1 MINNSENK
9 NLIVIKSLEFAL
21 KVIELYKLLVNENEY
36 VLSKQLLRAGT
47 SIGANIEEANAGFSK
62 KDFIYKMS
70 IASKE
75 ARETKYWL
83 LLLEKSNLTYIN
95 MNIYLE
101 DIDHIINILTKIV
114 KTSMENS
121 KKDSNI

>member
-70 IASKE
+70 IASK
-75 ARETKYWL
+75 
-83 LLLEKSNLTYIN
+83 
-95 MNIYLE
+95 
-101 DIDHIINILTKIV
+101 
-114 KTSMENS
+114 
-121 KKDSNI
+121 